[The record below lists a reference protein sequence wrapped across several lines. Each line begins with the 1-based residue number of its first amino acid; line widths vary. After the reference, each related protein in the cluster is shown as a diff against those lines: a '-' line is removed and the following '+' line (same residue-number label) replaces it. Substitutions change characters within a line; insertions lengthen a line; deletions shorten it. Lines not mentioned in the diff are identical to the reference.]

1 MHVPEAIPSVFPTQ
15 TEATGAP
22 SHRSQLQEEI
32 DPLDMDPFVLFGSS
46 FPKDT
51 EYTQVHA
58 CEV

>member
-1 MHVPEAIPSVFPTQ
+1 MHVPEAIPSVFSTQ
-15 TEATGAP
+15 TGAP
-22 SHRSQLQEEI
+22 SHRPQLQEEI

-51 EYTQVHA
+51 EYTQVNA